1 MDIETTPTRG
11 AWRRFTAAYTWLL
24 SQLLVL
30 SLVVLII
37 PVSLQIFARY
47 TSFVPTYIWTEELAR
62 FVFIWTI
69 MLGAII
75 GVRESAHFDCDVWPE
90 TGPRLDAIGRML
102 GRFGVLLTALVF
114 VWAGIEFTKFGW
126 NRQSELGDLPLW
138 TIHIAWPVAGLS
150 WIVFLGE
157 QMLDDV
163 KIATGRMLPPP
174 RVGLLTPLAPSL
186 PLTPIQPARSTG
198 DSA

>member
-1 MDIETTPTRG
+1 MAIETTFERS
-11 AWRRFTAAYTWLL
+11 AWRRFTAYYTWLL

-47 TSFVPTYIWTEELAR
+47 TTFVPTYIWTEELAR

-90 TGPRLDAIGRML
+90 TGPRLDAVGRLL

-138 TIHIAWPVAGLS
+138 TIHIAWPVAGVS

-157 QMLDDV
+157 QMLNDV
-163 KIATGRMLPPP
+163 RIATGRVQVAGP
-174 RVGLLTPLAPSL
+174 VK
-186 PLTPIQPARSTG
+186 
-198 DSA
+198 SAGEAA

>member
-1 MDIETTPTRG
+1 MDIKTTPRRS
-11 AWRRFTAAYTWLL
+11 AWRKFTASYTWFL

-37 PVSLQIFARY
+37 PVALQIFARY
-47 TSFVPTYIWTEELAR
+47 TTFVPTYIWTEELAR

-69 MLGAII
+69 MLGAVI

-90 TGPRLDAIGRML
+90 TGPRVDACGRLL
-102 GRFGVLLTALVF
+102 GRIGVLLTALVF

-126 NRQSELGDLPLW
+126 NRHSELGDLPLW

-157 QMLDDV
+157 QMLDDIR
-163 KIATGRMLPPP
+163 IATGRMEAPP
-174 RVGLLTPLAPSL
+174 RVGLLTPLT
-186 PLTPIQPARSTG
+186 PLTPIAPTRSTG

>member
-1 MDIETTPTRG
+1 MAGSVSPG
-11 AWRRFTAAYTWLL
+11 PSVWRKVTAAYAWLL
-24 SQLLVL
+24 SQLIVL
-30 SLVVLII
+30 SLVVLIV
-37 PVSLQIFARY
+37 PVTLQIFARY

-90 TGPRLDAIGRML
+90 LGPRADAFGKLL
-102 GRFGVLLTALVF
+102 GKLGVLATAFVF

-138 TIHIAWPVAGLS
+138 TIHLAWPVAGFS

-157 QMLDDV
+157 QMVDDFRIV
-163 KIATGRMLPPP
+163 IGVGPPSKIDDAAG
-174 RVGLLTPLAPSL
+174 GIA
-186 PLTPIQPARSTG
+186 
-198 DSA
+198 

>member
-1 MDIETTPTRG
+1 MADSLPPRQS
-11 AWRRFTAAYTWLL
+11 AWRKLTAAYAWFL

-30 SLVVLII
+30 TLVVLIV
-37 PVSLQIFARY
+37 PVTMQIFARY
-47 TSFVPTYIWTEELAR
+47 TTFFPTYIWTEELAR

-90 TGPRLDAIGRML
+90 IGPRLDAFGKLL
-102 GRFGVLLTALVF
+102 GRVGVLVTSGVF
-114 VWAGIEFTKFGW
+114 LWAGIAFTRFGW

-138 TIHIAWPVAGLS
+138 TIHLAWPVAGFS

-157 QMLDDV
+157 QMVDDFRV
-163 KIATGRMLPPP
+163 MMGAT
-174 RVGLLTPLAPSL
+174 
-186 PLTPIQPARSTG
+186 PATAAV
-198 DSA
+198 SAGQV